1 LVNAVPVGTTHLN
14 LFPPCGDYVQE
25 GAFSHPPQQ
34 AGEAPML
41 RVFKFRR
48 HARIA
53 AAGAVLMV
61 AGLGASPAHA
71 YCHGSIIAGGN
82 KSAVLKHNAQKKA
95 RASWNGKSQ
104 ALMGTS
110 RAHWGNAINRS
121 YYCHHSFVWH
131 CTAFARPCS

>member
-1 LVNAVPVGTTHLN
+1 MP
-14 LFPPCGDYVQE
+14 
-25 GAFSHPPQQ
+25 
-34 AGEAPML
+34 
-41 RVFKFRR
+41 RVFKFHR

-53 AAGAVLMV
+53 AAGALLMV

-82 KSAVLKHNAQKKA
+82 KSAVLKSNAQKKA
-95 RASWNGKSQ
+95 RGSWNNAAQ

-110 RAHWGNAINRS
+110 RANWGNAINRS

-131 CTAFARPCS
+131 CTAYAKPCV

>member
-1 LVNAVPVGTTHLN
+1 
-14 LFPPCGDYVQE
+14 
-25 GAFSHPPQQ
+25 
-34 AGEAPML
+34 ML

-53 AAGAVLMV
+53 AACAVLMV

-82 KSAVLKHNAQKKA
+82 KSAVLKKNAQKKA
-95 RASWNGKSQ
+95 RASWNGKAQS
-104 ALMGTS
+104 LMGTS
-110 RAHWGNAINRS
+110 RANWGNAINRS

-131 CTAFARPCS
+131 CTAFARPCV